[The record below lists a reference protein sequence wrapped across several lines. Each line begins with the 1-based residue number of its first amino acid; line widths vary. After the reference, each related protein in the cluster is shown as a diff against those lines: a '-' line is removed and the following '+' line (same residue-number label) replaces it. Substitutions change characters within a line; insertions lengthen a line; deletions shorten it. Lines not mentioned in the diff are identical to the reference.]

1 MPSNVNRLYQVV
13 LRDKTTPISLRLRR
27 AFGEWLVTRGLP
39 EPEPGGRSQT
49 FETDGARL
57 RMERGNDCGR
67 YLLEETRQEGAV
79 RTRVTY
85 AERVPGMT
93 GWVVVTV
100 EESGE
105 AGAVRAPGFVQG
117 YLRTARVTDGAVH
130 LTDTADEVDED
141 GVHRLI
147 TALSERNRR
156 VPVIVVSMDPQE
168 PRAAREQADHLAAA
182 VAGAAVVVRFADL
195 RAQKRFNGTIGADL
209 GVFNGGIRTY
219 VAPFAPESESHPYRH
234 RPMGGATIR
243 SQGPKALD
251 LAAGGAIAETTRR
264 PLPDDVQRT
273 YRVVSMLLSGKAGP
287 GDIAKAVP
295 PRPVPAD
302 YGREGLRR
310 WMMAKT
316 ARPAPEPAP
325 STGLVPDSVPESEP
339 VPVPA
344 PEPAETSAAPSP
356 APATTEPP
364 APDFGE
370 LARTVAK
377 TVIRELRGELDT
389 VLDLATSAT
398 GNGLE
403 SDEILRQMRTL
414 GAHVDGLREIVMARR
429 TGDRLSAGAGIGIR
443 AEVEAGAGAGT
454 GAGGDRLADEIE
466 RLRTEHEILQQ
477 EYAEAVAGARKL
489 EERVRWLKARLAEA
503 GQPAFGLTSQGSPFE
518 PTSVVDALNMAR
530 ETLHHLEIG
539 DTDAEAAKLDLTYPT
554 LARAWA
560 SKTWDALRA
569 LDAFAQAR
577 SAREFSGGFFEWC
590 RDAVGLTIPAGMVA
604 MSESRTVNTNGKY
617 STRRT
622 FPVPPEVNPSGKVMM
637 EAHIKIRKG
646 GCPAPRIH
654 FHDDSG
660 GSTGKIWIGHVGD
673 HLPNTHTN

>member
-67 YLLEETRQEGAV
+67 YLLEETRQEGML

-93 GWVVVTV
+93 GWTVVTV
-100 EESGE
+100 EEVGE
-105 AGAVRAPGFVQG
+105 AGAAQAPGFVQG

-130 LTDTADEVDED
+130 LTDSADEVDED

-147 TALSERNRR
+147 TVLSERHRR
-156 VPVIVVSMDPQE
+156 VPVIVVSLDPQE
-168 PRAAREQADHLAAA
+168 PRAARERADHLAAA
-182 VAGAAVVVRFADL
+182 VAGAAVIVRFADL
-195 RAQKRFNGTIGADL
+195 RAQKRFNETIGDNL

-219 VAPFAPESESHPYRH
+219 VAPFVPGAESHPYRH
-234 RPMGGATIR
+234 RPMGGSTIQR
-243 SQGPKALD
+243 QGTKALD
-251 LAAGGAIAETTRR
+251 LAAGGAVAETTRR

-273 YRVVSMLLSGKAGP
+273 YRVVSMLLAGKAGP

-302 YGREGLRR
+302 QGREGLRR

-316 ARPAPEPAP
+316 ARPAPEPA
-325 STGLVPDSVPESEP
+325 VPQ
-339 VPVPA
+339 PA
-344 PEPAETSAAPSP
+344 LTPMPEPAETSAAPPP
-356 APATTEPP
+356 APAPAEPSP
-364 APDFGE
+364 PDFGE
-370 LARTVAK
+370 LARTVAR
-377 TVIRELRGELDT
+377 TVINELRGELDT

-398 GNGLE
+398 GNSLE

-414 GAHVDGLREIVMARR
+414 GTHVDGLREIVVARR
-429 TGDRLSAGAGIGIR
+429 AGDRLFTGT
-443 AEVEAGAGAGT
+443 EAGAGSG
-454 GAGGDRLADEIE
+454 GWSRGEGDRLADEIE

-503 GQPAFGLTSQGSPFE
+503 GQPAFGLTAQDSPFE

-530 ETLHHLEIG
+530 ETLRHLEIG